1 MVKSRKTENLLDVRT
16 QYEIL
21 EFTDCLHSWRD
32 TSFVLV
38 RFDEANQQIGYRRQ
52 VSLAVSG

>member
-32 TSFVLV
+32 TSCVLV